1 MKTAGASQVGAAEA
15 QGMILYLEEGAM
27 LEECLLAL
35 CERRSYLLGV
45 WEFSDICL
53 IQPPQMVIRLSG
65 GMELL
70 VIFYREGMCSLLER
84 KDELKSF
91 DQVVLALDR
100 PLDEMDD
107 EQNEELKKWR
117 AKMPNLLIFGR
128 SESFYSTFFHYCL
141 DSPSPSSVFSSL
153 VRRLEKAGKK
163 EDFYFA

>member
-1 MKTAGASQVGAAEA
+1 MKTAGAGAGAAEA

-53 IQPPQMVIRLSG
+53 IQPPQILIRLSG
-65 GMELL
+65 GFEIL
-70 VIFYREGMCSLLER
+70 VVFYREGMRSLLER

-100 PLDEMDD
+100 PLSKFDD
-107 EQNEELKKWR
+107 QKKEELKGLR
-117 AKMPNLLIFGR
+117 ASIKNLLVFNR
-128 SESFYSTFFHYCL
+128 NETYSSTFFYYCL
-141 DSPSPSSVFSSL
+141 DSPSPSSAFSSL
-153 VRRLEKAGKK
+153 VRRLEDAGKQEK
-163 EDFYFA
+163 IYFA